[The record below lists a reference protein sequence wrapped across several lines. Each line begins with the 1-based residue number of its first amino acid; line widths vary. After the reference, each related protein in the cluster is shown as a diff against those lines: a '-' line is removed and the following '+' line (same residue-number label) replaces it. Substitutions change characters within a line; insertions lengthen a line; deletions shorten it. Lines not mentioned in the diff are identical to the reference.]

1 MLLLAWLWSCRVV
14 PPSKGR
20 STNHG
25 RLGEV
30 NYRGAVIAAG
40 VPIEERFSR
49 PSVMG
54 IVNVTPDSF
63 SDGGANLDPDDA
75 VSTARR
81 MLEEGAAIVD
91 VGGESTRPGATAVS
105 LGEELRRVIPAL
117 EGLAGL
123 PVSIDTSKADVA
135 RRALELGAEL
145 VNDVTALRG
154 DPALADVVAES
165 GAYLCLV
172 HMRGTPRTMQTDPR
186 YEDVV
191 SEVAAFLEERLR
203 FAVSAGVRE
212 ERICLDPGIG
222 FGKSV
227 RHNLELLH
235 RLGELATLGRPLLV
249 GLSRKSVLGRV
260 AGDPG
265 ARTGT
270 AAASLGAAVS
280 AFERGAWILRV
291 HDVRGHVEA
300 LEVARAVATAPHAR
314 AAGPR
319 ESSGVTVELRGLE
332 IPGRHGL
339 EEHERERE
347 QTFLYDLWL
356 QVSDAALSDRI
367 EDAVDYRAV
376 AERVRA
382 VSAGHQYSLLEALAA
397 AVADAVAAEFPVDRV
412 RVRVRKPR
420 ARPAGLTLEY
430 SAATVE
436 RAPGDWERG
445 SIPHALVR
453 SVQTDHGQSP

>member
-1 MLLLAWLWSCRVV
+1 
-14 PPSKGR
+14 
-20 STNHG
+20 
-25 RLGEV
+25 
-30 NYRGAVIAAG
+30 VIAAG

-300 LEVARAVATAPHAR
+300 LEVARAVAAA

-319 ESSGVTVELRGLE
+319 SSFAPGSRGVTLELRGLE
-332 IPGRHGL
+332 IPGRHGV
-339 EEHERERE
+339 EEHELERE
-347 QTFLYDLWL
+347 QPFLYDLWL

-397 AVADAVAAEFPVDRV
+397 AVADAVAAEFPVERV

-436 RAPGDWERG
+436 RAPGD
-445 SIPHALVR
+445 
-453 SVQTDHGQSP
+453 

>member
-1 MLLLAWLWSCRVV
+1 M
-14 PPSKGR
+14 
-20 STNHG
+20 
-25 RLGEV
+25 
-30 NYRGAVIAAG
+30 IAAG

-300 LEVARAVATAPHAR
+300 LEVARAVAAA

-319 ESSGVTVELRGLE
+319 SSFAPGSRGVTLELRGLE
-332 IPGRHGL
+332 IPGRHGV
-339 EEHERERE
+339 EEHELERE
-347 QTFLYDLWL
+347 QPFLYDLWL

-397 AVADAVAAEFPVDRV
+397 AVADAVAAEFPVERV

-445 SIPHALVR
+445 SRPHALVR
-453 SVQTDHGQSP
+453 SVQTDHGQSPRS